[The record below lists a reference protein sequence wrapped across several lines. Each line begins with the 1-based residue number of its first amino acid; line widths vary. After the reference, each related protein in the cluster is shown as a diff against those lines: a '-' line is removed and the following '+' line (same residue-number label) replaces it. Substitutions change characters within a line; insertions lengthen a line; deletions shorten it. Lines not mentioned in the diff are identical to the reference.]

1 MNKRLSISIL
11 GALFVLSFSLVA
23 QAQMVTGMA
32 YIENGNLVKAKE
44 NARREAMRTFVE
56 ERIGVKVNSQSE
68 MENFLLVRDRIVS
81 KSEGFVV
88 IKKVVSESNDG
99 TYYTVVLD
107 LEAGAKP
114 IELAQADVKTMLSTL
129 DRNSS
134 RGSMD
139 IAITDESAEG
149 TWDWSSQMIACLK
162 EAGFGRIKRN
172 DHILS
177 FLGSSDNLKLNKL
190 QLYPELRR
198 IGRLEGTGA
207 KSIVRGS
214 VKTVKPATAVS
225 NVYVATAQA
234 SIELIGYDSSSV
246 DALSKYATAMGTTP
260 EEAEFNAKKLV
271 LEEAAGSLAEQTAV
285 TVQYEEQGGRREIEA
300 TFIFQDIYNRSTDS
314 DNILAALENANCEI
328 DRSVFNNEGQFVV
341 AVYTQ
346 EYAKLNDL
354 VREVLR
360 QLAAHY
366 PHSSNSVSDDLGNT
380 KTIIM
385 LGAR

>member
-1 MNKRLSISIL
+1 MNKRWIISIL
-11 GALFVLSFSLVA
+11 GILFALSFSLVA

-32 YIENGNLVKAKE
+32 YIENGNLVKARE
-44 NARREAMRTFVE
+44 TARREAMRAFVE
-56 ERIGVKVNSQSE
+56 ERIGVKVNAQSE

-88 IKKVVSESNDG
+88 VKKVVSESNDG

-107 LEAGAKP
+107 LEAGTKP
-114 IELAQADVKTMLSTL
+114 IELAQTDVKAMLAAL

-139 IAITDESAEG
+139 IAITDDLAQA
-149 TWDWSSQMIACLK
+149 TWDWSSQMVACLK

-177 FLGSSDNLKLNKL
+177 FLGSGANLQLNKL

-207 KSIVRGS
+207 KSIVRAS
-214 VKTVKPATAVS
+214 VKTVKPAVAVS
-225 NVYVATAQA
+225 KAYVATAQA
-234 SIELIGYDSSSV
+234 SVELIGYDSSSV
-246 DALSKYATAMGTTP
+246 DALSRYATAVGATP
-260 EEAEFNAKKLV
+260 EEAEFNAKKMV
-271 LEEAAGSLAEQTAV
+271 LEEAAKGLAEQAAV
-285 TVQYEEQGGRREIEA
+285 TVQYEERGGKREIEA
-300 TFIFQDIYNRSTDS
+300 TFVFQDIYNRSFDS
-314 DNILAALENANCEI
+314 DNILAALENANCEV
-328 DRSVFNNEGQFVV
+328 DRSVFNNDGQFVV

-360 QLAAHY
+360 QLATHY
-366 PHSSNSVSDDLGNT
+366 PRSSNFVSEDIGNT